1 MSEMAEDLMA
11 AAEKGRYTPK
21 DLSYTY
27 HALFM
32 ALGKGLSPR
41 LYATYVVYTYVRE
54 LCCIVPL
61 YGHTAISLTPPPLY

>member
-1 MSEMAEDLMA
+1 MAEMAEDLMA

-32 ALGKGLSPR
+32 ALGNQTLPPPK
-41 LYATYVVYTYVRE
+41 YVVYF
-54 LCCIVPL
+54 
-61 YGHTAISLTPPPLY
+61 